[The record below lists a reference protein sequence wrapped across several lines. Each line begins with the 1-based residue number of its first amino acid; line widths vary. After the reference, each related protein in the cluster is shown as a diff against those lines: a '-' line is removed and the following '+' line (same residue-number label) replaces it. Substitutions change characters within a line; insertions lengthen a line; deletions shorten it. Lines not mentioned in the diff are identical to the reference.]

1 MFKKLLLAALLLAPV
16 SVMAQKFGHY
26 DGAVIENLPEYKTAM
41 TELEELGK
49 NYQTELEEM
58 QKELQT
64 RYEKYQQEIKP
75 TTPQNIVQRKQKEI
89 EDLQMRLQQANEDNT
104 KAFQEAQQQK
114 MQPIIVKVQDAVSA
128 VAKEGGYI
136 YILDKRNSNH
146 TFYINETVSED
157 VTDKLK
163 AKLGL

>member
-16 SVMAQKFGHY
+16 SAMAQKFGHY
-26 DGAVIENLPEYKTAM
+26 DGGIVETLPEYKKAM

-49 NYQTELEEM
+49 GYQAELEEM

-64 RYEKYQQEIKP
+64 RYEKFQKEMKP
-75 TTPQNIVQRKQKEI
+75 TTPQNVVQRKQKEL
-89 EDLQMRLQQANEDNT
+89 EDLQMRLQQASEDNS

-114 MQPIIVKVQDAVSA
+114 MQPILVKVQDAVAA
-128 VAKEGGYI
+128 VAKEGGYLFV
-136 YILDKRNSNH
+136 LDKRQSNAQ
-146 TFYINETVSED
+146 FYINETISED
-157 VTDKLK
+157 VTSKLK